1 MEIIQKL
8 LADDTTGRA
17 DGTVATRR
25 FSLGDVQYAID
36 LSDENYYELKDRLDP
51 FIEHARVVATRK
63 IRSRSKAVRG
73 QSADIRR
80 WAKDHDLPV
89 SDNGRLP
96 GSVKEQYE
104 AAHAA

>member
-8 LADDTTGRA
+8 LADDITGRA

-25 FSLGDVQYAID
+25 FSLEDDHYAID
-36 LSDENYYELKDRLDP
+36 LSDESYFELKDLLDP
-51 FIEHARVVATRK
+51 FMAAARVVTPRK
-63 IRSRSKAVRG
+63 VRSRSKAVRG

-80 WAKDHDLPV
+80 WAKEHDLPV
-89 SDNGRLP
+89 SENGRLP